1 MMNYNVTGNR
11 RKQLVKKLSQL
22 LDERAVYLGM
32 PSTAF
37 RVGSYEV
44 SKNGEITGGE
54 LSDEIKS
61 ALARAGFVPVSETEE
76 VVSEPNGLVFTI
88 PNAELD
94 DKAVGNFENI
104 IASKGKLIK
113 SAFGLSELPTKR
125 TEDGLQILWFKNKEP
140 DNPKVAEKFINA
152 MVAKAKEQKYVKPT
166 PLETSNYRYSFR
178 VFLNSLGFIGT
189 EHRQLRKELLKNL
202 TGSSAWRNP
211 EARRAE
217 R

>member
-54 LSDEIKS
+54 LPNEIKS

-76 VVSEPNGLVFTI
+76 VVEEPNGLVFTI
-88 PNAELD
+88 PNVELD
-94 DKAVGNFENI
+94 DKAVGNFENMV
-104 IASKGKLIK
+104 ASKGGLIK
-113 SAFGLSELPTKR
+113 SAFGLSELPTGRKMACRFCGSR
-125 TEDGLQILWFKNKEP
+125 TRSRTTRRW
-140 DNPKVAEKFINA
+140 
-152 MVAKAKEQKYVKPT
+152 
-166 PLETSNYRYSFR
+166 
-178 VFLNSLGFIGT
+178 
-189 EHRQLRKELLKNL
+189 RK
-202 TGSSAWRNP
+202 SS
-211 EARRAE
+211 
-217 R
+217 